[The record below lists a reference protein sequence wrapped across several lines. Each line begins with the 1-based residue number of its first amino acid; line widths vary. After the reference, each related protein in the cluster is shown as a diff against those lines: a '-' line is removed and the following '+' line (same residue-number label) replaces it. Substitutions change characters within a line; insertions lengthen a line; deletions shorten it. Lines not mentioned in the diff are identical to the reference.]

1 MGYVHIPIQ
10 KKISQKVYQK
20 QPNKCTTSIKSCDV
34 NCFNNENK
42 YEKHKI
48 ETNKTNQEEA
58 DGDKETKP
66 DDQEDA
72 DDDKETKPD
81 DQEVPVSDEDIW
93 YIQLYSNMKKY
104 WYYYS
109 AALVCVVCVLFLF
122 LQKLAIYFLYF
133 NH

>member
-66 DDQEDA
+66 DDQE
-72 DDDKETKPD
+72 
-81 DQEVPVSDEDIW
+81 VPVSDEDIW